1 MMNIYRLV
9 TAEDLQSLGF
19 PKKTSTDIIKEAK
32 KDLVQEGY
40 KVYDNIMVK
49 QVPAYSVERLVGFV
63 FPDGYFQKPEVDA
76 IEREKE
82 LLHIASLE
90 EQKKIEDLLG

>member
-1 MMNIYRLV
+1 MMNMHRLV
-9 TAEDLQSLGF
+9 TAEDLQDLGF

-32 KDLVQEGY
+32 KDLVEEGY
-40 KVYDNIMVK
+40 KVYNNIMIK

-63 FPDGYFQKPEVDA
+63 FPDGYFQKPEDDA

-90 EQKKIEDLLG
+90 EQKKIDDLLG